1 MILLKTLKFLPS
13 LFFFEK
19 GLFDVVVDT
28 NQKGFLDFKNVILAC
43 STNQHF
49 SKGFSGTHDFS
60 EKREEKSLI

>member
-28 NQKGFLDFKNVILAC
+28 NQ
-43 STNQHF
+43 HF

-60 EKREEKSLI
+60 EKRKEKSLI